1 VKIKLV
7 RPAVFITLIIL
18 TVFYSF
24 YAIIAGS
31 IQNKHFAQDNE
42 LYLNAKTFAEQLKY
56 PEAAKNVGALV
67 QRYPNSYEILY
78 FYASTQYAQENLDL
92 AQKYFDKAKAQRVFL
107 VNDPSYLAYYGAIL
121 SLKGD
126 YPRALK
132 YLQRAKSLNPPPEIT
147 GQIDGLL
154 QDISSKIPSKS

>member
-1 VKIKLV
+1 VKFRLV

-24 YAIIAGS
+24 YVIIAGS